1 MGKHIKASDRVG
13 TILNGFKV
21 LDWKRENCRTYFYVE
36 CPYCK
41 NHVWKRADYIVNPRN
56 MVSCGCYNQTHNQKK
71 PEDITS
77 EVFGRLKA
85 IKPTPR
91 RDSNGSIF
99 WLCECECGN
108 ITYASVT
115 SLKTGGVHSCGCLRK
130 ESSVKNYKRAGK
142 NIKDKYCIDGTNVN
156 NLTAKIP
163 KNNTSGIKGVGWD
176 KSRRKWTANITF
188 KGTVYYLGRFDN
200 KEMAVEAR
208 LEAEKKLY
216 EPFLEWYSESI
227 GNNE

>member
-1 MGKHIKASDRVG
+1 MGKHITASDRVG

-21 LDWKRENCRTYFYVE
+21 LDWKRENSRTYFYVE

-208 LEAEKKLY
+208 LEAEKNLY